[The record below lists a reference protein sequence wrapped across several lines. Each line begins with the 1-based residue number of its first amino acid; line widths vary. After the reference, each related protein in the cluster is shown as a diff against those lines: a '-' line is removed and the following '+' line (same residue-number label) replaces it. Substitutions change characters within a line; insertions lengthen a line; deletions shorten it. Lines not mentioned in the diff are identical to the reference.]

1 MRMLQRLLSRMPV
14 ICPQM
19 LSRMLTG
26 GRWECPL
33 DLQQMPAIKH
43 VACCPTESPT
53 NAQRECPI
61 KCQMS
66 ARCPRKC
73 LWKDARRMPADG
85 QQMPTEMPARCPP
98 GARHWPAVCPPNPDG
113 NARSNAQIPPNS
125 HETALASVTSHKDR
139 FFMVLIIYGHIRGW

>member
-1 MRMLQRLLSRMPV
+1 MLANGQR
-14 ICPQM
+14 
-19 LSRMLTG
+19 
-26 GRWECPL
+26 ECPL
-33 DLQQMPAIKH
+33 DLQQMPAI
-43 VACCPTESPT
+43 CPRMLTGG
-53 NAQRECPI
+53 QRECPI

-66 ARCPRKC
+66 ARCPPGARQCPRKC